1 MIRLHRAR
9 LVLAGIAVTLLNVA
23 VTVPALASS
32 VRPLPPPG
40 DPGTPPAHPVD
51 PVVVRTMVVG
61 GMPGWQIA
69 LIAIVASAVV
79 AAAAVLGYRAWTN
92 RVGLRTARP

>member
-1 MIRLHRAR
+1 MIRLHRAG

-40 DPGTPPAHPVD
+40 DPGTLPARPVD
-51 PVVVRTMVVG
+51 PVVRAIVVG

-69 LIAIVASAVV
+69 LIAIVASLV
-79 AAAAVLGYRAWTN
+79 AATAAVLAYRTWTI
-92 RVGLRTARP
+92 RVRLRPARP

>member
-1 MIRLHRAR
+1 MIRLHRAG

-40 DPGTPPAHPVD
+40 DPGTPPAHLVD
-51 PVVVRTMVVG
+51 PVVRTMVVG

-69 LIAIVASAVV
+69 LIAIVASAVA

>member
-1 MIRLHRAR
+1 MIRLHRAG

-23 VTVPALASS
+23 VTVPASASS
-32 VRPLPPPG
+32 VLPLPPPG
-40 DPGTPPAHPVD
+40 DPGTLTAHPVD
-51 PVVVRTMVVG
+51 PVVRTIVVG

-69 LIAIVASAVV
+69 LIAIVASAVA

>member
-1 MIRLHRAR
+1 MIRLHRAG
-9 LVLAGIAVTLLNVA
+9 LVLDGIAVTLLNVA

-40 DPGTPPAHPVD
+40 DPGTLPAHPVY
-51 PVVVRTMVVG
+51 PVVRTMVVG

-69 LIAIVASAVV
+69 LIAIVAAAVA

-92 RVGLRTARP
+92 RVGLRTVRP

>member
-1 MIRLHRAR
+1 MIRLHRAG

-23 VTVPALASS
+23 VAVPALASS

-51 PVVVRTMVVG
+51 PVVRTMVVG

-69 LIAIVASAVV
+69 LIAIATSLV
-79 AAAAVLGYRAWTN
+79 AASAAVLVYRAWTI
-92 RVGLRTARP
+92 RVRLRTARP